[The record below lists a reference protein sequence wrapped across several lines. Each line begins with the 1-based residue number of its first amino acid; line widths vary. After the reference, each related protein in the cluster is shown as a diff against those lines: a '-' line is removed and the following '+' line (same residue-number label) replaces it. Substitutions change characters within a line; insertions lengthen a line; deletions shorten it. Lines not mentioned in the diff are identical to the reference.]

1 MLLFL
6 IRKFFLV
13 VVTLIILS
21 VIGYHILGRDPNNA
35 FSELGYVP
43 GYFAYVEQLLAGD
56 FGVSRDSHV
65 PIAQQILAVFPATLL
80 LCLSASLFSL
90 LLGIPLGFLAAVYR
104 ESLFARLLVSAASLS
119 LAVPV
124 FWLAIVLQAYLG
136 IVPSDDLAF
145 LTSPKLLFD
154 TFSLERLLELL
165 QTLALPTFILTI
177 PATLEMIRI
186 THQRSVYVLSQNY
199 VKVAR
204 ARGWSPF
211 KVWRTHIIG
220 NTLPPLIPMIAR
232 NITLIFAFGMLIENI
247 VSWSGIGR
255 WMIHALSLK
264 DYPAISAGVLAIGIF
279 VLAVDLLANLI
290 TQLLD
295 PNKKK
300 DWYSEN

>member
-6 IRKFFLV
+6 VRKFFLV
-13 VVTLIILS
+13 VVTLMILS
-21 VIGYHILGRDPNNA
+21 VISYHILGRDPENA
-35 FSELGYVP
+35 FSQFGYLE
-43 GYFAYVEQLLAGD
+43 GYCAYLQQLLAGN
-56 FGVSRDSHV
+56 FGLSRVSGEAIM
-65 PIAQQILAVFPATLL
+65 PQILAVFPATLL

-90 LLGIPLGFLAAVYR
+90 LFGIPLGFLAAVYR
-104 ESLFARLLVSAASLS
+104 ESLFGRLLVSLGSLS

-124 FWLAIVLQAYLG
+124 FWLAIVLQFQLG
-136 IVPSDDLAF
+136 IVPID
-145 LTSPKLLFD
+145 
-154 TFSLERLLELL
+154 SLEYLSKPLFSDAFSFARLQTLL
-165 QTLALPTFILTI
+165 QPLALPTLILSI
-177 PATLEMIRI
+177 PATLEIIRI
-186 THQRSVYVLSQNY
+186 TQQRTGYVLSQNY

-255 WMIHALSLK
+255 WMIHALSLD

-290 TQLLD
+290 TMLLD
-295 PNKKK
+295 PNHKK
-300 DWYSEN
+300 DWYEQR